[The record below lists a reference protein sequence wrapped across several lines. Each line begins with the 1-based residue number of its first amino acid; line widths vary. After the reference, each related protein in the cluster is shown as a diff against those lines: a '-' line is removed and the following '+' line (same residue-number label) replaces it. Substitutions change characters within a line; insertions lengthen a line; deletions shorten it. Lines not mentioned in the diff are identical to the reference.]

1 MRSRRDAAKRGG
13 MKSALLAPLPAV
25 GLAGVLLGCSN
36 SGVVKPRAP
45 DMTALVE
52 SYDRP
57 TGELDPRDTA
67 DIAAAVGVV
76 GGLLDSTEILPR
88 VRELLGDLLDPV
100 NFEGANESAQD
111 HGVPLNLRANGYLKA
126 TRICPGWA
134 SSPRVDPAN
143 GTIHATA
150 TFSERGPDPVV
161 WGTVDACQYR
171 VGSRRIELTPRGEG
185 DALRVYWGEDVDQ
198 DSLDT
203 QDLVLSIN
211 LRADIDGE
219 SAAAAVDLRVLGEG
233 ALEYRVP
240 VASGVVIAR
249 ANADGSFQLR
259 TRGGNYV
266 CDDSFDCDQESP

>member
-1 MRSRRDAAKRGG
+1 MR
-13 MKSALLAPLPAV
+13 SALLAPLPAV
-25 GLAGVLLGCSN
+25 GLVGVLLGCSN
-36 SGVVKPRAP
+36 SGVVKPHAP

-76 GGLLDSTEILPR
+76 GTLLDSTEILPR

-100 NFEGANESAQD
+100 NFDGVNESAD
-111 HGVPLNLRANGYLKA
+111 KGGLNLNLKANGYLKA

-134 SSPRVDPAN
+134 SSPEVNLAN
-143 GTIHATA
+143 GTILATA
-150 TFSERGPDPVV
+150 TFSQRGPDPVV
-161 WGTVDACQYR
+161 WGTVEACRYL
-171 VGSRRIELTPRGEG
+171 VGGSRIELTPGGAG
-185 DALRVYWGEDVDQ
+185 DALRVYWGESVDQ

-203 QDLVLSIN
+203 QDLVLSVN
-211 LRADIDGE
+211 LRAEVDGE

-240 VASGVVIAR
+240 VGSGVVIAR
-249 ANADGSFQLR
+249 ANDDGTFLLR
-259 TRGGNYV
+259 TRDGNFA
-266 CDDSFDCDQESP
+266 CDDSFDCELEPGDAD

>member
-1 MRSRRDAAKRGG
+1 

-76 GGLLDSTEILPR
+76 GTLLDNTEILPR

-100 NFEGANESAQD
+100 NFDDLNESAD
-111 HGVPLNLRANGYLKA
+111 NGGLNLNLRANGYLKA

-134 SSPRVDPAN
+134 SSPEVNAAN
-143 GTIHATA
+143 GSILATA
-150 TFSERGPDPVV
+150 TFSQRGPDPVV
-161 WGTVDACQYR
+161 WGTVDSCRYR
-171 VGSRRIELTPRGEG
+171 VGDRRIELTPRGAG
-185 DALRVYWGEDVDQ
+185 DALRVYWGEDVDRE
-198 DSLDT
+198 SLDT
-203 QDLVLSIN
+203 QDLVISVN

-219 SAAAAVDLRVLGEG
+219 SAAAAVDLRVLGDG

-240 VASGVVIAR
+240 VDSGVVIAR
-249 ANADGSFQLR
+249 ANDDGTFQLR
-259 TRGGNYV
+259 TRDGDFA
-266 CDDSFDCDQESP
+266 CDDNFDCALEPGDAN

>member
-1 MRSRRDAAKRGG
+1 MRLSVGG

-25 GLAGVLLGCSN
+25 GLVGVLLGCSN

-52 SYDRP
+52 SYERP
-57 TGELDPRDTA
+57 TGELDVRDSA

-76 GGLLDSTEILPR
+76 GRLLDSTEILPR
-88 VRELLGDLLDPV
+88 VRELLGDLLAPV
-100 NFEGANESAQD
+100 NFEDVNESAD
-111 HGVPLNLRANGYLKA
+111 NGGLNLDLRANGYLKA

-134 SSPRVDPAN
+134 SAPEVDLAN
-143 GTIHATA
+143 GTILATA
-150 TFSERGPDPVV
+150 TFSQRGPDPVV
-161 WGTVDACQYR
+161 WGTVDACRYR
-171 VGSRRIELTPRGEG
+171 VGSSRIELTPRADG

-198 DSLDT
+198 ESLDT
-203 QDLVLSIN
+203 QDLVISVN

-249 ANADGSFQLR
+249 ANDDGTFLLR
-259 TRGGNYV
+259 TRDGNFT
-266 CDDSFDCDQESP
+266 CDDSFDCDQEPGDAN